1 MTKKKRKIYLNGG
14 TTNGGKAGER
24 VRENKVG
31 VRRRGGKGGGAQI
44 MQGDVECEG
53 HEECAREHAEQG
65 GQRVGLLPAL
75 HAAAAC

>member
-1 MTKKKRKIYLNGG
+1 
-14 TTNGGKAGER
+14 
-24 VRENKVG
+24 
-31 VRRRGGKGGGAQI
+31 